1 MSAPCASLTR
11 MGYPRGQSAPKMLP
25 AHERAKTE
33 RDAYAPRRALL
44 AEPGDRRVYR
54 LAPRPPAGD
63 LSERLAGMLDDEQ
76 SHAVRSA
83 TGRTLILA
91 AAGTGKTRVITS
103 IVAHLTETG
112 TEPRNVLLVTFTRR
126 AAREMTLRAQTLAGR
141 DLSEMTAGTFHS
153 VCQRILRRY
162 GPLVGLPNRYTILDG
177 EDQADLVRIARDA
190 VTAGVRDR
198 ASLPRPEWMAQTLAL
213 AHESGR
219 PLAAVIVDQNPRL
232 ADRVEEIVAVCTRYG
247 ALKRESGAVD
257 YADLLTLTVR
267 LLTDHA
273 DVCAKLAAQF
283 RWVLVDEL
291 HDVNAP
297 QAAIVEA
304 LGAAGSHVVAVA
316 DPDQSIYAWRG
327 ADPAVVQRFADVP
340 GTTVVPLGRNY
351 RSTPQIV
358 ALAQECLPEGNRWD
372 KRMVAHRDAH
382 GAEPVVAHCLSIADE
397 AAFVTQRIAD
407 LITEGRE
414 PGEIGILY
422 RAHHHSIDIQMA
434 LAQAGVEFEL
444 FSGAR
449 FVESAHVKDVL
460 AFCRVR
466 HNPRD
471 TLAWHRILRL
481 FPGVGERTASAAA
494 ERAGKAPGTPD
505 ALAAAGE
512 GGPAA
517 LGRAV
522 AHLAPLAQ
530 LDRPEDIILGVA
542 RADWFRDSLQR
553 RFPNWQDREGDL
565 ARVAELAVRAADVES
580 FLADMQLAERVE
592 ADEDVSGPAK
602 RVALS
607 SVHQAKGLEWPVVF
621 VLQCEAGSFPSSW
634 AMSEG
639 RLAEEER
646 LFYVALTRARDELYL
661 CRPIQAKR
669 PWDTGANRVV
679 LNSGLGF
686 LDRDL
691 RGLVDEWSVR

>member
-1 MSAPCASLTR
+1 
-11 MGYPRGQSAPKMLP
+11 MGYPRHQKAPAVLP
-25 AHERAKTE
+25 SHEAAKLA
-33 RDAYAPRRALL
+33 RDEYAPRAALA
-44 AEPGDRRVYR
+44 AEPARRTVYR
-54 LAPRPPAGD
+54 LRPRPRAGD
-63 LSERLAGMLDDEQ
+63 LSDRLAATLDEEQ
-76 SHAVRSA
+76 AQAVRAA

-112 TEPRNVLLVTFTRR
+112 VEPRNVMLVTFTRR
-126 AAREMTLRAQTLAGR
+126 AAREMTLRAQAVSGR

-162 GPLVGLPNRYTILDG
+162 GALVGLPSRFTILDG
-177 EDQADLVRIARDA
+177 EDQADLVRIARDG
-190 VTAGVRDR
+190 VLAGRTDR
-198 ASLPRPEWMAQTLAL
+198 ASLPRPDWIAQTLSL
-213 AHESGR
+213 ADESGR
-219 PLAAVIVDQNPRL
+219 PLPAVIVEQNPRL
-232 ADRVEEIVAVCTRYG
+232 ADRVDDLVAICEAYTR
-247 ALKRESGAVD
+247 AKRDAGAVD

-267 LLTDHA
+267 LLHEHP
-273 DVCAKLAAQF
+273 DVRARLAAEF

-304 LGAAGSHVVAVA
+304 LGEAGSRVIAVA

-327 ADPAVVQRFADVP
+327 ADPAVVQRFADVA

-351 RSTPQIV
+351 RSTPQVV
-358 ALAQECLPEGNRWD
+358 ALAQECLPEGNRWN
-372 KRMVAHRDAH
+372 KRMVAHRDAP
-382 GAEPVVAHCLSIADE
+382 GAPPVVAHCMSVAEE

-414 PGEIGILY
+414 PGEIGVLY
-422 RAHHHSIDIQMA
+422 RAHHHSIDLQMA
-434 LAQAGVEFEL
+434 LAQSGVEFEL
-444 FSGAR
+444 YSGAR

-460 AFCRVR
+460 ALVRVR

-471 TLAWHRILRL
+471 ALAWHRLLRL
-481 FPGVGERTASAAA
+481 FPGVGERSATAATG
-494 ERAGKAPGTPD
+494 RAVTGADTDD
-505 ALAAAGE
+505 ALAAIARGAT
-512 GGPAA
+512 PALAAAVAA
-517 LGRAV
+517 LRGFADV
-522 AHLAPLAQ
+522 E
-530 LDRPEDIILGVA
+530 RPEELVLGLA

-553 RFPNWQDREGDL
+553 RFPNWQDRESDI
-565 ARVAELAVRAADVES
+565 ARVAELAARGPDIPS

-592 ADEDVSGPAK
+592 VDEDVSGPAK

-621 VLQCEAGSFPSSW
+621 VLQVEAGSFPSSW
-634 AMSEG
+634 ALSEG
-639 RLAEEER
+639 RLDEEER
-646 LFYVALTRARDELYL
+646 LFYVAITRARDELYL

-669 PWDTGANRVV
+669 PWDTGADRVV
-679 LNSGLGF
+679 LNAGLGF

-691 RGLVDEWSVR
+691 GGLVDEWSVR

>member
-481 FPGVGERTASAAA
+481 FPGVGERTASAAPVGRA
-494 ERAGKAPGTPD
+494 LACHHRIGGGCTVLCFGVAHQIRRAGHHPGGGLRALPQFEERLHTRGECLVGCDVDQFTSHRRAGASAACCCFVHQMSTPS
-505 ALAAAGE
+505 ARACPRCSVLMRLASAAASCSASAISVGVAHLSPRRSASIGSRPWLFRTANCPRLSASTTASGAIALSCALVSCGAGLAAA
-512 GGPAA
+512 
-517 LGRAV
+517 
-522 AHLAPLAQ
+522 
-530 LDRPEDIILGVA
+530 
-542 RADWFRDSLQR
+542 
-553 RFPNWQDREGDL
+553 
-565 ARVAELAVRAADVES
+565 
-580 FLADMQLAERVE
+580 
-592 ADEDVSGPAK
+592 SG
-602 RVALS
+602 S
-607 SVHQAKGLEWPVVF
+607 
-621 VLQCEAGSFPSSW
+621 
-634 AMSEG
+634 
-639 RLAEEER
+639 
-646 LFYVALTRARDELYL
+646 
-661 CRPIQAKR
+661 
-669 PWDTGANRVV
+669 
-679 LNSGLGF
+679 
-686 LDRDL
+686 
-691 RGLVDEWSVR
+691 